1 MADATQ
7 LAVTTQVDRLDGR
20 TRHAKRLRS
29 LIAGL
34 ARDLGHQPTT
44 AEQALVEQAASLIV
58 QREAMEAAMT
68 AGEPVNA
75 QEITKISGAVTRC
88 LASLRGKAS
97 KQRGATGPTLA
108 DYLAR
113 KAAEKAAD
121 LPSGDAA

>member
-1 MADATQ
+1 MVVATQ
-7 LAVTTQVDRLDGR
+7 LAIPTQVDRLDGR

-34 ARDLGHQPTT
+34 ARDLGHPPST
-44 AEQALVEQAASLIV
+44 AEQALIEQAASLIV
-58 QREAMEAAMT
+58 QREAMESAMT

-88 LASLRGKAS
+88 LGSLRGKAG
-97 KQRGATGPTLA
+97 KQRGPAGPSLA

-113 KAAEKAAD
+113 KAAEKAA
-121 LPSGDAA
+121 GAADGGAA

>member
-1 MADATQ
+1 MIADA
-7 LAVTTQVDRLDGR
+7 APINADRLDGR

-34 ARDLGHQPTT
+34 ASDLGHQPST
-44 AEQALVEQAASLIV
+44 AQQALIEQAASLIV

-75 QEITKISGAVTRC
+75 GEITKVSGAVTRC
-88 LASLRGKAS
+88 LATLRSKTGKRNAPAGS
-97 KQRGATGPTLA
+97 SLA

-113 KAAEKAAD
+113 KAAEKAASA
-121 LPSGDAA
+121 SGGEAA

>member
-1 MADATQ
+1 MIADTAQ
-7 LAVTTQVDRLDGR
+7 MNVDRLDGR

-34 ARDLGHQPTT
+34 ARDLGHPPST
-44 AEQALVEQAASLIV
+44 AEQALIEQAASLIV
-58 QREAMEAAMT
+58 QREAMESAMT

-88 LASLRGKAS
+88 LATLRGKSGKRSAP
-97 KQRGATGPTLA
+97 GPTLS

-113 KAAEKAAD
+113 KAAEKAA
-121 LPSGDAA
+121 SASAGDPA

>member
-1 MADATQ
+1 MIADVAPMI
-7 LAVTTQVDRLDGR
+7 ADRLDGR

-34 ARDLGHQPTT
+34 VRDLGHQPTT

-58 QREAMEAAMT
+58 QREAMESAMT

-88 LASLRGKAS
+88 LASLRGKGG
-97 KQRGATGPTLA
+97 KQRGAPGPSLA
-108 DYLAR
+108 DYLER
-113 KAAEKAAD
+113 KRLEKAA
-121 LPSGDAA
+121 SASAGDPA